1 MPFRLSHTKHRTFEL
16 DLPLTTRFNLDILD
30 ATLVECI
37 TLAELLNVHLKIQ
50 VLDKDHFII
59 CSTLAAG
66 LLEEGAHV
74 YTTLQLDVK
83 TDATVDDEEIRLA
96 LNVAFQTYGTV
107 MSPSN
112 PFEVH
117 AINMGRPLTER
128 CALFDSD
135 EKTVHLFGKR
145 IEYVTPPVSPIPP
158 RQQKHKKQRIC
169 MGF

>member
-1 MPFRLSHTKHRTFEL
+1 M
-16 DLPLTTRFNLDILD
+16 
-30 ATLVECI
+30 
-37 TLAELLNVHLKIQ
+37 HLKIQ
-50 VLDKDHFII
+50 VLDKEHFEI

-66 LLEEGAHV
+66 LLDEGAHV
-74 YTTLQLDVK
+74 YITLQLDVK
-83 TDATVDDEEIRLA
+83 TDTAVDDEEIRLA

-145 IEYVTPPVSPIPP
+145 IEYVTPSVSPVPPP
-158 RQQKHKKQRIC
+158 RQRKKARNC
-169 MGF
+169 